1 MWYTALC
8 CIVIAAIEARHLDD
22 GSANDQEVCKKKNGE
37 TRLLDIIFC
46 EPGVWTQNFIFRQ
59 PGPPSFKKAPS
70 ERQTLA
76 AGHMGHRIELFCSYH
91 PGCPRANIS
100 WTKDG
105 LPLHERGRDSGLYS
119 TVRIHRNG
127 KLVIEVRNSEELL

>member
-1 MWYTALC
+1 MRVTVLC
-8 CIVIAAIEARHLDD
+8 CLVIAAIEARYQEVVP
-22 GSANDQEVCKKKNGE
+22 ATDQEVCKKKNGE
-37 TRLLDIIFC
+37 TRLLDTY
-46 EPGVWTQNFIFRQ
+46 EQKVRTQNIIFRQ
-59 PGPPSFKKAPS
+59 PGPPSFKKAES

-105 LPLHERGRDSGLYS
+105 LPLEERGRDSGLYS

-127 KLVIEVRNSEELL
+127 KLVIEVESSERS